1 MPIYKQFDVVVVP
14 PFTDS
19 NRTKKR
25 PALVLSDCKS
35 LAIDKTILAMIICE
49 AVSFRTTLG
58 HSPWSL
64 DIVIEDLESTGL
76 RTQSIIRFKLFTLD
90 NSLITK
96 KIGLL
101 SEVDRTAVVANLK
114 RVFNFV

>member
-14 PFTDS
+14 FPFTDS

-25 PALVLSDCKS
+25 PALVLSDRES
-35 LAIDKTILAMIICE
+35 LAIDKSILMMI
-49 AVSFRTTLG
+49 TTLG

-64 DIVIEDLESTGL
+64 DIVIEDLESTRL
-76 RTQSIIRFKLFTLD
+76 KAQSIIRFKLFTID
-90 NSLITK
+90 NNLITK

-101 SEVDRTAVVANLK
+101 SEGDRSAVVANLK
-114 RVFNFV
+114 KVFNLRF

>member
-14 PFTDS
+14 FPFTDS

-25 PALVLSDCKS
+25 PALVLSDRRS
-35 LAIDKTILAMIICE
+35 LSIDRSILTMI
-49 AVSFRTTLG
+49 TTSG

-76 RTQSIIRFKLFTLD
+76 KTQSIIRFKLFTLD

-101 SEVDRTAVVANLK
+101 SGIDRTAVVANLK
-114 RVFNFV
+114 RVFNLQS

>member
-14 PFTDS
+14 FPFTDS

-25 PALVLSDCKS
+25 PALVLSDRKS
-35 LAIDKTILAMIICE
+35 LTIDKSILTMI
-49 AVSFRTTLG
+49 TTSG

-64 DIVIEDLESTGL
+64 DIAIEDLESTGL

-101 SEVDRTAVVANLK
+101 SEVDRTAVVTNLK
-114 RVFNFV
+114 RVFNLQS

>member
-25 PALVLSDCKS
+25 PALVLSDRKS
-35 LAIDKTILAMIICE
+35 LAIDKTILTMI
-49 AVSFRTTLG
+49 TTLG

-64 DIVIEDLESTGL
+64 DIAIEDLESTGL

>member
-14 PFTDS
+14 FPFTDS

-25 PALVLSDCKS
+25 PALVLSDRKS
-35 LAIDKTILAMIICE
+35 LTIDKSILTMI
-49 AVSFRTTLG
+49 TTSG

-64 DIVIEDLESTGL
+64 DIAIEDLESTGL

-114 RVFNFV
+114 KVFNLQS

>member
-14 PFTDS
+14 FPFTDS

-25 PALVLSDCKS
+25 PALVLSDRKS
-35 LAIDKTILAMIICE
+35 LTIDKSILTMI
-49 AVSFRTTLG
+49 TTSG

-64 DIVIEDLESTGL
+64 DIAIEDLESTGL

-90 NSLITK
+90 NSLIAK

-101 SEVDRTAVVANLK
+101 SEIDRTAVVANLK
-114 RVFNFV
+114 KVFNLRF